1 MTNNT
6 ITIRYILLFIVAFTI
21 TPSFAVDLFL
31 CKTPNVTHNVLG
43 EQSNEDS
50 YPYKKKAVL
59 SETKNGMFTSISIKK
74 EQNNNIVLFSY
85 DDNDEVKSTT
95 ANEMVDSIQND
106 NTLSN
111 NQTITT
117 PSTVTNNQQVTKK
130 LVNFGMWNWETRTWN
145 TSPEQFITKIKS
157 KGINQVYL
165 QLAIENE
172 TIKFK
177 EQLSQLLDIAYENQI
192 KIFAVEGSPD
202 MVIGSGLKNAI
213 RRNKIIKQFC
223 SMREDKPCLAG
234 IQYDIEPYVLKEY
247 NQDANHFWQLW
258 NNAIEMLSQSWGD
271 KIDVVIPFW
280 LLNKDI
286 DEQIIKNI
294 ESFYI
299 SKYIIMAY
307 RTNYEDIYHIS
318 KDWLTWGD
326 QNEKKIIIALENGLL
341 DEEVQSFYIPI
352 MTNDEVEKFG
362 SNDNNVILQ
371 HKNNPRGDNDVY
383 SNSSHLS
390 ARIGNNEI
398 SFMGDEEKLFETVR
412 LLENDLAQWR
422 SFDGIALHGLAL

>member
-1 MTNNT
+1 MTNNV
-6 ITIRYILLFIVAFTI
+6 ITIRFILLLILALTI

-31 CKTPNVTHNVLG
+31 CKTPNGTYNVLE

-50 YPYKKKAVL
+50 YQYKKKAFSSKTQNL
-59 SETKNGMFTSISIKK
+59 IFTSISSEK
-74 EQNNNIVLFSY
+74 EQNNNFISSSY
-85 DDNDEVKSTT
+85 VDNDEVKSTT
-95 ANEMVDSIQND
+95 KTEMVASIQND
-106 NTLSN
+106 NTLSE

-117 PSTVTNNQQVTKK
+117 QPPVINNQQVTKK
-130 LVNFGMWNWETRTWN
+130 SINLGMWNWETRTWD
-145 TSPEQFITKIKS
+145 TSPEQFIIKIKS
-157 KGINQVYL
+157 KGINQIYL

-177 EQLSQLLDIAYENQI
+177 EQLNQLLDIAYENQI
-192 KIFAVEGSPD
+192 KIIAVEGSPY
-202 MVIGSGLKNAI
+202 MVIDSGLKNAI

-271 KIDVVIPFW
+271 KIEVVIPFW

-286 DEQIIKNI
+286 DERIVKNI
-294 ESFYI
+294 QSSYI

-307 RTNYEDIYHIS
+307 RTNYPDIYNIS
-318 KDWLTWGD
+318 KDWLTWGV
-326 QNEKKIIIALENGLL
+326 QNEKKIIIALENSLL
-341 DEEVQSFYIPI
+341 FEEVQSFYIPI
-352 MTNDEVEKFG
+352 ITNNEIEKFA
-362 SNDNNVILQ
+362 SNDSNVILRQ
-371 HKNNPRGDNDVY
+371 KDNPSGDNDVY
-383 SNSSHLS
+383 TDSSHLS

>member
-6 ITIRYILLFIVAFTI
+6 ITIRYILLFIVVFTI

-31 CKTPNVTHNVLG
+31 CKTPNGTYNVLE

-50 YPYKKKAVL
+50 YQYKKKAVS
-59 SETKNGMFTSISIKK
+59 SETKNVMFTSISFKK
-74 EQNNNIVLFSY
+74 EQNNNIVSSSY
-85 DDNDEVKSTT
+85 DNNDEIKSTT
-95 ANEMVDSIQND
+95 ATEMVDSIQNG
-106 NTLSN
+106 NPLSN

-117 PSTVTNNQQVTKK
+117 QSSVINNQQITKK
-130 LVNFGMWNWETRTWN
+130 LVNLGMWNWEAHTWN
-145 TSPEQFITKIKS
+145 TSPKQFITKIKS
-157 KGINQVYL
+157 RGINQVYL
-165 QLAIENE
+165 QLTIENQ

-192 KIFAVEGSPD
+192 KIIAVEGSPD
-202 MVIGSGLKNAI
+202 MVIDSGLKNAI

-234 IQYDIEPYVLKEY
+234 IQYDIEPYVLKGY

-258 NNAIEMLSQSWGD
+258 NHAIEMLSQSWGN
-271 KIDVVIPFW
+271 KIEVVIPFW

-286 DEQIIKNI
+286 DEQIVKNI
-294 ESFYI
+294 QSSYI

-307 RTNYEDIYHIS
+307 RTNYTDIYNIS

-326 QNEKKIIIALENGLL
+326 RNEKKIIIALENGLL
-341 DEEVQSFYIPI
+341 VEEVQNFYIPI
-352 MTNDEVEKFG
+352 ITNNEIEKFA
-362 SNDNNVILQ
+362 SNDNNVILR
-371 HKNNPRGDNDVY
+371 HKNNLRGDNDVY
-383 SNSSHLS
+383 TDSSHLS
-390 ARIGNNEI
+390 TRIGNNEI
-398 SFMGDEEKLFETVR
+398 SFMGDEEKLFETVK
-412 LLENDLAQWR
+412 LLENDLTQWR